1 MSEQENPATQMS
13 KSRSSRRKA
22 RHLPPGIQSH
32 PSKGTPANPSD
43 PFILWSSGS
52 PCPRCGDVFVFD
64 ASKILRPLQRIPCS
78 SCGKNTNAFARWAM
92 IGIAAYFGALALL
105 LLFFPETAFS
115 PAMEFIAPLGF
126 FCVLGLLWVLAAIL
140 KPKTK
145 QKVLARVHALSAEL
159 ERRPKDMET
168 LGKVFS
174 LCRWQGQ
181 HEHALRI
188 AEYASL
194 LDPENLDI
202 RNQVKTYRSTLS
214 EQGFIPTTSHVAHST
229 PTATA
234 PATPATQTPFFSAAD
249 KQIIA
254 RIEAWHRQGRTMQN
268 LGIVIVSIAIIL
280 GVFSQVITYLMN
292 IHFLFG
298 WVPAL
303 ALALWGIQMSR
314 KPITPLPPGFTPPPG
329 YTVPDPKLEK

>member
-126 FCVLGLLWVLAAIL
+126 FCVLGLLWVLAAVRACVEKISFSGL
-140 KPKTK
+140 VFAGIATSVPPRDAPTPHLGHPKYS
-145 QKVLARVHALSAEL
+145 VGRPS
-159 ERRPKDMET
+159 RR
-168 LGKVFS
+168 LGKKKNYKGIF
-174 LCRWQGQ
+174 QP
-181 HEHALRI
+181 E
-188 AEYASL
+188 AEKI
-194 LDPENLDI
+194 NGI
-202 RNQVKTYRSTLS
+202 
-214 EQGFIPTTSHVAHST
+214 
-229 PTATA
+229 
-234 PATPATQTPFFSAAD
+234 SA
-249 KQIIA
+249 
-254 RIEAWHRQGRTMQN
+254 G
-268 LGIVIVSIAIIL
+268 G
-280 GVFSQVITYLMN
+280 
-292 IHFLFG
+292 
-298 WVPAL
+298 
-303 ALALWGIQMSR
+303 
-314 KPITPLPPGFTPPPG
+314 
-329 YTVPDPKLEK
+329 